1 MGVCVR
7 GGESERGPPCGCAA
21 YMWICGIVCVV
32 VGERERERGGGDG
45 GGGEREKQPFGL
57 VCDIK
62 PHTVRVPMGDKW
74 KALLASNPNAVQATF
89 LKS

>member
-1 MGVCVR
+1 VC
-7 GGESERGPPCGCAA
+7 SS
-21 YMWICGIVCVV
+21 
-32 VGERERERGGGDG
+32 DL
-45 GGGEREKQPFGL
+45 REKQPFGL